1 MTTDT
6 SYSTAKAL
14 TGTIR
19 IGGNTFPARDCLKA
33 QGARWD
39 AGRKTWTIVLWAA
52 TRPPSTS
59 CRASSPADAV
69 GSVRDG
75 MARRRHRPRGGP
87 RTVGLGRSG
96 LTGWMKSRR

>member
-19 IGGNTFPARDCLKA
+19 IGGNTFPARDWLKA

-39 AGRKTWTIVLWAA
+39 AGPQDLDH
-52 TRPPSTS
+52 RPAGRQPGH
-59 CRASSPADAV
+59 RQPPAGHRLPRDAV
-69 GSVRDG
+69 GACV
-75 MARRRHRPRGGP
+75 MAWHDDDIALAVWAAYGGA
-87 RTVGLGRSG
+87 GRSG
-96 LTGWMKSRR
+96 

>member
-19 IGGNTFPARDCLKA
+19 IGGNTFPARDWLKA

-39 AGRKTWTIVLWAA
+39 AGRKTWTIVL
-52 TRPPSTS
+52 
-59 CRASSPADAV
+59 
-69 GSVRDG
+69 
-75 MARRRHRPRGGP
+75 RGGNQA
-87 RTVGLGRSG
+87 TVNLLQGIV
-96 LTGWMKSRR
+96 SRGMQWERA